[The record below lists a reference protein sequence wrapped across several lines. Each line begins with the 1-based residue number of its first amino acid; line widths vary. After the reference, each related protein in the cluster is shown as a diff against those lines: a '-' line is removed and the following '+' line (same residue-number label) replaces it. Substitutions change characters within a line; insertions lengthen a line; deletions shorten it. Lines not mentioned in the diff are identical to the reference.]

1 MPLSVII
8 TEIKTDQLNQSEIV
22 KPYMSMPAQKLNQPA
37 PVIPH

>member
-22 KPYMSMPAQKLNQPA
+22 KPYMSMPAQKLDQQA

>member
-8 TEIKTDQLNQSEIV
+8 TEMKTDQLNRSEIV
-22 KPYMSMPAQKLNQPA
+22 KPTCQCQQKKLDQPA